1 MELTG
6 LKGKVAIV
14 TGASSGIGQ
23 MQAIH
28 LAKEGV
34 KVVAIGRN
42 EDALKKTS
50 DLIAADGGEAM
61 TMVADVTDQKRLQEI
76 VDCTIKTYHEINIL
90 CITAGIY
97 DQHKKTLEFDEAYF
111 RKVLETNVVSTY
123 NMCRL
128 VIPHML
134 KQGGGVILNMSSFT
148 GKRAGGGGSA
158 YVTSKHAICGYTKSL
173 CFEYAAQGIR
183 ANAIC
188 PGSVA
193 TPLINDTIDADNDWR
208 LNLIP
213 CRRYGTAEDVAYLT
227 IFLASDQA
235 SWIHGADIS
244 IDGGRNAKG

>member
-14 TGASSGIGQ
+14 NGASSGLGQ
-23 MQAIH
+23 AQAIH

-34 KVVAIGRN
+34 KVIAIGRN
-42 EDALKKTS
+42 EQGLQHTIDT
-50 DLIAADGGEAM
+50 IAANGGQAEAM
-61 TMVADVTDQKRLQEI
+61 VANVTDEKRLTEI
-76 VDCTIKTYHEINIL
+76 VEDVIKRYKSIDIVCN
-90 CITAGIY
+90 TAGIY
-97 DQHKKTLEFDEAYF
+97 DQHKKTLEIDKAYF
-111 RKVLETNVVSTY
+111 CEVLETNVVSMY
-123 NMCRL
+123 IMCRL
-128 VIPHML
+128 VIPYML
-134 KQGGGVILNMSSFT
+134 EQGGGVILNMSSFT

-193 TPLINDTIDADNDWR
+193 TPLIEQSIDPKDDWR

-213 CRRYGTAEDVAYLT
+213 CRRYGTADDVAYLT
-227 IFLASDQA
+227 VFLASEQA